1 VRTRTLSWEFPSEE
15 FLGALRATGT
25 RYVVLHRKGYGPFQ
39 WARLQKGMPEA
50 LASGALRAVATL
62 GTDTVYELDAGR

>member
-1 VRTRTLSWEFPSEE
+1 
-15 FLGALRATGT
+15 LGALRATGT

-50 LASGALRAVATL
+50 LARGALRAVATL